1 MGCLTA
7 GAALCNLVVLGF
19 GSDSDP
25 KPNAARAEARAA
37 SPRRAQRKPSPSTR
51 AEDSGSHVAQG
62 LRRARQAP
70 HGSDDTRRAA
80 AWLRRS
86 DITSSAAATRAQRP
100 LLVLKAHRAL
110 CTRRDPSQTV
120 PTASGRREAL
130 LYRTLPTVLYIT
142 GHYRTLPGPIFL
154 YQVIAGPYPHRRHP
168 TRTSSPWAVPIH
180 TCTL

>member
-19 GSDSDP
+19 GSDP
-25 KPNAARAEARAA
+25 KPNAARAEGRAA

-100 LLVLKAHRAL
+100 LLVFDFNLNPQGPL
-110 CTRRDPSQTV
+110 YSTRSV
-120 PTASGRREAL
+120 SGRSNGLGSPRSP
-130 LYRTLPTVLYIT
+130 TLPDIT
-142 GHYRTLPGPIFL
+142 HGIVHYRTLPYITRADFSLPGNCRPI
-154 YQVIAGPYPHRRHP
+154 GGRE
-168 TRTSSPWAVPIH
+168 T
-180 TCTL
+180 